1 MLLLFCYV
9 CKTLHPE
16 QNKHISWLFNN
27 KEKATHQIRVKRQ
40 IGGQWLLSFDRWQ
53 VPRGQGPVGI
63 KVRGLAAIRNF
74 PKSRSEA
81 KGAAGRRTQS
91 NRPSWWLGEGQA
103 HPQRMVDL
111 TVLWEAGGLVCRG
124 GEKFKWVVKCEGVR
138 GHLKVRVYGLRSRAL
153 SSRELGWVR
162 EHGLEPGE
170 KAAEKKL
177 AAALRLCRICDL
189 LLRAGWAWSEGH

>member
-1 MLLLFCYV
+1 MCVRLFIQSKINIYPGYLITR
-9 CKTLHPE
+9 KRPHTKSGWKDKQEANESSPLTGGRYRE
-16 QNKHISWLFNN
+16 G
-27 KEKATHQIRVKRQ
+27 RV
-40 IGGQWLLSFDRWQ
+40 QW
-53 VPRGQGPVGI
+53 GI

-81 KGAAGRRTQS
+81 KGGAGRRTQS

-111 TVLWEAGGLVCRG
+111 TVLWEGGGLVCRG
-124 GEKFKWVVKCEGVR
+124 GEKFKWVVKCEGIR

-177 AAALRLCRICDL
+177 AAALSLCRICDL
-189 LLRAGWAWSEGH
+189 LFWAVWAWSKGH